1 MNLLVNIIYYFFN
14 LYKIFKKT
22 YYLMLYYLV
31 KNNIYYIY
39 VINGTTEIHS
49 KFDNRD
55 HYDIAFIKQVVYNKD
70 NYKEYYKRILN
81 NYKITTN
88 DLCKL
93 KTKNNIIS
101 IYVKINSN
109 EYFINSDNF
118 TLVGN
123 IILDKP
129 FLKWYLYKNHNI
141 KNIDDN
147 YTITL
152 FDKDV
157 NVYELSSKNYVL
169 IEEDS
174 FKIKTI

>member
-1 MNLLVNIIYYFFN
+1 MFEDG
-14 LYKIFKKT
+14 
-22 YYLMLYYLV
+22 
-31 KNNIYYIY
+31 NNTAERYI
-39 VINGTTEIHS
+39 S
-49 KFDNRD
+49 
-55 HYDIAFIKQVVYNKD
+55 
-70 NYKEYYKRILN
+70 ILN
-81 NYKITTN
+81 NYKNTSS
-88 DLCKL
+88 DLCKF

-109 EYFINSDNF
+109 EYFINIDKF

-157 NVYELSSKNYVL
+157 NVYELSSTNYVL